1 MKRNYKW
8 LFRLLFLGL
17 ATYFAFCYFVVW
29 PSLIFNW
36 PVPKSQI
43 TKPII
48 KILDQKEI
56 EGMVVEGP
64 IKLGGGLCL
73 IGVALGDPRDK
84 RSFRAVL
91 IPENHQIVVGQKV
104 KVKSM
109 MISETYYEA
118 FNLRVI
124 Q

>member
-1 MKRNYKW
+1 MRKLDKW
-8 LFRLLFLGL
+8 LLSGFFLIL
-17 ATYFAFCYFVVW
+17 ASYFALCYFVVW

-48 KILDQKEI
+48 KIMDQKEI
-56 EGMVVEGP
+56 EGIVVEGP

-73 IGVALGDPRDK
+73 IGVALGDPKDK
-84 RSFRAVL
+84 RTFRAVL

-109 MISETYYEA
+109 MISETYHET
-118 FNLRVI
+118 FELRVM